1 MGWRLDSAGWNLFAD
16 HFWKR
21 KTSDLAAN
29 CELLIADPL
38 AAIWGSQ
45 RISLDGARSSRGP
58 LGTNDAAQIANGGE
72 DELSEAN
79 GCCVYIY
86 VRMHSIRHCTPLYC
100 THCVCM
106 RIPASPFQS
115 ECQELTNFG
124 GGKDAQTQ
132 TSLVILIIISYSQWT
147 WLKLAALSAASI
159 CTSIAI

>member
-16 HFWKR
+16 HFWNR

-45 RISLDGARSSRGP
+45 RISLDSARSSRGP

-86 VRMHSIRHCTPLYC
+86 ICTYAFRPPLHSTVLHSLCLHANPGFSISVRVSR
-100 THCVCM
+100 VN
-106 RIPASPFQS
+106 
-115 ECQELTNFG
+115 ELWGGGVQRRTNTNFPCHPHNHQLQSM
-124 GGKDAQTQ
+124 D
-132 TSLVILIIISYSQWT
+132 
-147 WLKLAALSAASI
+147 LA
-159 CTSIAI
+159 